1 MAELTA
7 AIEAAVRQNP
17 RLRHVQSVLV
27 AVGGDVVAE
36 RYSRDRSAD
45 DLSNVHS
52 ITKSVLSTLVGIAI
66 SDGSVA
72 LDTPALDVLPG
83 DPDLSDP
90 RKAGITVRHLLTMTS
105 GLDAAG
111 RHDIDEIADRGES
124 WVAGPLTAPLLAEP
138 GTTFTYNNGAAHVLS
153 VLLAK
158 KARRPLLELAEQR
171 LFGPLGIEDYRW
183 PTDPEGNPLGY
194 GHLELRPRDLVS
206 LGQLY
211 LERGHVGETEVVDRD
226 FVALATTAVT
236 PGGPPEESPYGFL
249 WWITQIAGH
258 PSFFAGGFAGQY
270 LFVVPALELVV
281 VTTADAAVWIPSS
294 ANPRQLVEEVVVPAL
309 GIRDAGAGP

>member
-36 RYSRDRSAD
+36 RYFRDRSAD
-45 DLSNVHS
+45 DLSNLHS

-66 SDGSVA
+66 SDGSLA

-138 GTTFTYNNGAAHVLS
+138 GTTFTYNNGAVHVLS
-153 VLLAK
+153 ALLAR
-158 KARRPLLELAEQR
+158 KARRPLLEFAEER
-171 LFGPLGIEDYRW
+171 LFRPLGIEDYRW

-194 GHLELRPRDLVS
+194 GHLELRPRDLLSV
-206 LGQLY
+206 GQLY
-211 LERGHVGETEVVDRD
+211 LERGHVGETEVVDRG
-226 FVALATTAVT
+226 FIALATTAVT

-249 WWITQIAGH
+249 WWITQTAGH

-270 LFVVPALELVV
+270 LSVVPALELVV
-281 VTTADAAVWIPSS
+281 VTTADAAVWIPSA
-294 ANPRQLVEEVVVPAL
+294 ANPRRLVEEVVVPAL
-309 GIRDAGAGP
+309 GIRGAGAGP